1 MKLKTL
7 AVLAA
12 ILPALAIAAP
22 AKPSSGRASQS
33 KPANTSYR
41 RTTQQY
47 RCRQNGLHAAHSGVF
62 V

>member
-1 MKLKTL
+1 MPYINDTDTTR
-7 AVLAA
+7 
-12 ILPALAIAAP
+12 
-22 AKPSSGRASQS
+22 SGAQMDS
-33 KPANTSYR
+33 PVNTSYR